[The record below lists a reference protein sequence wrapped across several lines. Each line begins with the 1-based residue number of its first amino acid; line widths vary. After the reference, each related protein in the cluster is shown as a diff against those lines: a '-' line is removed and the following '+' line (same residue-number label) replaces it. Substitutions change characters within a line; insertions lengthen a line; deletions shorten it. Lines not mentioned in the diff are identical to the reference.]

1 MSKRKWTNI
10 KAIEPEIIDMRQAG
24 KTRQEIA
31 DHFGLDKK
39 QIKDWVN
46 RYNREQARLAAGLA
60 PKQRGWPRKGTAANI
75 AEYEYEI
82 NRLKMENKLLRDF
95 LQFTGRK

>member
-10 KAIEPEIIDMRQAG
+10 KAIEPEIIAMRQAG

-31 DHFGLDKK
+31 DHFGLEKE
-39 QIKDWVN
+39 QIKNWVG

-60 PKQRGWPRKGTAANI
+60 PKQRGRPRKGTITSQAD
-75 AEYEYEI
+75 YEYEI
-82 NRLKMENKLLRDF
+82 NRLRMENKLLRDF
-95 LQFTGRK
+95 LQSVGRK